1 MSPSPPARAPAA
13 AAAAAAPSAPASAP
27 AGATA
32 SGGSAARDARTA
44 EQIRRGFAEAWGE
57 MGAAWGVPPSV
68 ARVHGYIL
76 AHTRPLTERE
86 IREALA
92 LSHRAASMA
101 LAECESWGLVERVSD
116 PRRTGRRGPS
126 AVAYAK
132 VGDHWLW
139 FQRIAEQRKLRE
151 TDPILPLIESAL
163 AEAGAVAATAG
174 PGSEVAELRQWLT
187 EFEGFVRLF
196 DRAVDLVARAE
207 TSELARGFAVL
218 ARLSDDSLDRL
229 LRLFGSLPEDELA
242 QTLEVIS
249 RASPTTA
256 RRVLRAAYRVARL
269 GR

>member
-1 MSPSPPARAPAA
+1 MS
-13 AAAAAAPSAPASAP
+13 AAPT
-27 AGATA
+27 ATA
-32 SGGSAARDARTA
+32 SAARDARTA

-57 MGAAWGVPPSV
+57 MGAAWGIPPSV

-76 AHTRPLTERE
+76 AHSRPLTERE
-86 IREALA
+86 IREALG

-101 LAECESWGLVERVSD
+101 LAECEAWGLVERVPD
-116 PRRTGRRGPS
+116 PHRLGRRGPS

-132 VGDHWLW
+132 IGDHWVW

-151 TDPILPLIESAL
+151 TDPILPLIESAR
-163 AEAGAVAATAG
+163 AEAEAVAGSAG
-174 PGSEVAELRQWLT
+174 PESEAAQLREWLG

-196 DRAVDLVARAE
+196 DRAVALVARAE
-207 TSELARGFAVL
+207 TAELARGFAVL
-218 ARLSDDSLDRL
+218 ARLPDESLDRL

-242 QTLEVIS
+242 RTLETIS

-256 RRVLRAAYRVARL
+256 RRVLKAADRVARL

>member
-1 MSPSPPARAPAA
+1 MS
-13 AAAAAAPSAPASAP
+13 AAPT
-27 AGATA
+27 ATA
-32 SGGSAARDARTA
+32 SAARDARTA

-57 MGAAWGVPPSV
+57 MGAAWGIPPSV

-76 AHTRPLTERE
+76 AHSRPLTERE
-86 IREALA
+86 IREALG

-101 LAECESWGLVERVSD
+101 LAECEAWGLVERVPD
-116 PRRTGRRGPS
+116 PHRLGRRGPS

-132 VGDHWLW
+132 IGDHWVW

-151 TDPILPLIESAL
+151 TDPILPLIESAR
-163 AEAGAVAATAG
+163 AEAEAVA
-174 PGSEVAELRQWLT
+174 GSAAPESEAAQLREWLG

-196 DRAVDLVARAE
+196 DRAVALVARAE
-207 TSELARGFAVL
+207 TAELARGFAVL
-218 ARLSDDSLDRL
+218 ARLPDESLDRL

-242 QTLEVIS
+242 RTLETIS

-256 RRVLRAAYRVARL
+256 RRVLKAADRVARL